1 VVSILGSIILILAF
15 TLVSG
20 NLVSAAAPPSNV
32 NVINTPSQPV
42 PVAITGTPA
51 VEVANDALYAPY
63 ILQASATSSDT
74 LTTVTFDVPI
84 GKRLIVETVSA
95 QVDPGS
101 QQEVRLTYNVK
112 LTDGP
117 FGLMLGFLQVQPTGP
132 ASFYYVTNQPL
143 KMRVD
148 RVSGQEITFSATH
161 ASSGSC
167 SLIVTLYGYLVDL
180 P

>member
-1 VVSILGSIILILAF
+1 MRLKQKTSMGIGFVAAVVAVMLWSG
-15 TLVSG
+15 TLV
-20 NLVSAAAPPSNV
+20 LAAQDKDV
-32 NVINTPSQPV
+32 NVVNTP
-42 PVAITGTPA
+42 T
-51 VEVANDALYAPY
+51 VEVVNDALYTPY
-63 ILQASATSSDT
+63 ILQASATSSAT
-74 LTTVTFDVPI
+74 LTTVTFNVPV

-132 ASFYYVTNQPL
+132 TSFYYVANQPL

-148 RVSGQEITFSATH
+148 HVSGEEITFSATH
-161 ASSGSC
+161 ALSGSC